1 MYYKS
6 DIQNNIWHKGNL
18 IHLPSG
24 EILENGTPSSSDGW
38 VWSEEEPQE
47 YAEWAEKQRLEELRI
62 LIEEQILE
70 SE

>member
-6 DIQNNIWHKGNL
+6 DIQNNIWHKGKVIN
-18 IHLPSG
+18 LPSG
-24 EILENGTPSSSDGW
+24 ETLENGIPSSSNGW

-47 YAEWAEKQRLEELRI
+47 YTEWVEKQRLEELRM